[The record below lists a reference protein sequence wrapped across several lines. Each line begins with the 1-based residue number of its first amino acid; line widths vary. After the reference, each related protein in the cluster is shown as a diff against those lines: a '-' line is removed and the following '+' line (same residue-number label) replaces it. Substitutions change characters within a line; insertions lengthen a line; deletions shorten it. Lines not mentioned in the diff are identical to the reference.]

1 MRSHGGRTGA
11 EHTNV
16 RGLPQ
21 GPARRFLAEG
31 HLIDSG
37 LLTRMLNLVVDSGAD
52 YEVMAFRM
60 GKVRTDPSSLELEVR
75 CDGEEQL
82 DSLTSLLVEQGCYE
96 KSVGEAL
103 LQPAPGDSCV
113 PDDFYATTNRRT
125 QVFLR
130 GAWQD
135 VAEMRMDG
143 VIVAGRRELA
153 CRLIR
158 DVKAG
163 DMIVCTGRS
172 VRVFPLFRDQDS
184 EEFGFM
190 SSDVSSERSV
200 DVAVTRVAEELA
212 RQKRDGGKVIVVA
225 GPVVIHTGGG
235 PALASLVGGGYV
247 TGLLAGNALA
257 VHDIESALF
266 GTSLG
271 IALSTGKPVHEGH
284 RNHIRAIN
292 TVFRCGSIRAAV
304 ESGAVTQGVMCACVK
319 AGIPYVLAGSLRD
332 DGPLPETEMDMLR
345 AQKAY
350 MAMAR
355 EASLVIMLS
364 TMLHSIATG
373 NMIPAWVKTICVD
386 INPAVVTKLSDRGS
400 GQTIG
405 IVTDVGLFL
414 RSLAEKLQR

>member
-1 MRSHGGRTGA
+1 MPA
-11 EHTNV
+11 
-16 RGLPQ
+16 L
-21 GPARRFLAEG
+21 ARRFLAEG

-37 LLTRMLNLVVDSGAD
+37 LLTRMLNLIVDSGAD
-52 YEVMAFRM
+52 YEVIRFHM

-75 CDGEEQL
+75 CRGEDQL
-82 DSLTSLLVEQGCYE
+82 ASLTSVLVAQGCYE
-96 KSVGEAL
+96 EAAGEAL
-103 LQPAPGDSCV
+103 LVPAEKDSCV

-130 GAWQD
+130 GAWRD
-135 VAEMRMDG
+135 VADMRMDG
-143 VIVAGRRELA
+143 VIVDRETGLS

-158 DVKAG
+158 EVKAG
-163 DMIVCTGRS
+163 DRVVCTSRS
-172 VRVFPLFRDQDS
+172 VRVFPLFREQD

-190 SSDVSSERSV
+190 TSEVSSERSV
-200 DVAVTRVAEELA
+200 DVATSLVARELE
-212 RQKRDGGKVIVVA
+212 RQKRARGKVIVVA

-235 PALASLVGGGYV
+235 PALAALVEGGYV
-247 TGLLAGNALA
+247 SGLLAGNALA

-271 IALSTGKPVHEGH
+271 IALATGKPVHEGH

-292 TVFRCGSIRAAV
+292 AVFRHGSIAAAV
-304 ESGAVTQGVMCACVK
+304 EAGAITHGVMYACVK
-319 AGIPYVLAGSLRD
+319 ARIPFVLAGSLRD
-332 DGPLPETEMDMLR
+332 DGPLPETEMDMMA
-345 AQKAY
+345 AQASY
-350 MAMAR
+350 AAVAR
-355 EASLVIMLS
+355 GASLVIMLAS
-364 TMLHSIATG
+364 MLHSIATG

>member
-1 MRSHGGRTGA
+1 
-11 EHTNV
+11 
-16 RGLPQ
+16 
-21 GPARRFLAEG
+21 
-31 HLIDSG
+31 
-37 LLTRMLNLVVDSGAD
+37 MLNIIVDSGAD
-52 YEVMAFRM
+52 YEVVTFRM
-60 GKVRTDPSSLELEVR
+60 GKIRTDPSCLELEVR
-75 CDGEEQL
+75 CAGDDQL
-82 DSLTSLLVEQGCYE
+82 ASLTSLLVSQGCYE
-96 KSVGEAL
+96 KSVGEAIL
-103 LQPAPGDSCV
+103 RPAPKDSCV

-125 QVFLR
+125 QVFLQ

-135 VAEMRMDG
+135 VAQMRMDG
-143 VIVAGRRELA
+143 VIVAAEQGLV
-153 CRLIR
+153 CRVIR
-158 DVKAG
+158 DVKAH
-163 DMIVCTGRS
+163 DRIVCTSRS

-190 SSDVSSERSV
+190 TSDVSSERSV
-200 DVAVTRVAEELA
+200 DVAVSRVAEELE
-212 RQKRDGGKVIVVA
+212 RQKREGGKVVVVA

-235 PALASLVGGGYV
+235 PALASLIFGGYV
-247 TGLLAGNALA
+247 SGLLAGNALA
-257 VHDIESALF
+257 VHDVESALF

-292 TVFRCGSIRAAV
+292 TIFRYGSIPAAV
-304 ESGAVTQGVMCACVK
+304 DAGAITQGVMCACVK
-319 AGIPYVLAGSLRD
+319 AGVPYVLAGSLRD

-345 AQKAY
+345 AQKSY
-350 MAMAR
+350 TTMTKG
-355 EASLVIMLS
+355 ASLVVMLS
-364 TMLHSIATG
+364 SMLHSIATG

>member
-1 MRSHGGRTGA
+1 MTLA
-11 EHTNV
+11 T
-16 RGLPQ
+16 
-21 GPARRFLAEG
+21 RRFLAEG

-37 LLTRMLNLVVDSGAD
+37 LLTRMLNLIVDSGAD
-52 YEVMAFRM
+52 YEIVAFAM
-60 GKVRTDPSSLELEVR
+60 GKVRTDPSHLELEVK
-75 CDGEEQL
+75 CPGEAQL
-82 DSLTSLLVEQGCYE
+82 ASLTGLLVSQGCYE

-103 LQPAPGDSCV
+103 LRPAEKDSCV

-125 QVFLR
+125 QVFLH

-143 VIVAGRRELA
+143 VIVAGSKGLS

-163 DMIVCTGRS
+163 DGIVCTSRS
-172 VRVFPLFRDQDS
+172 VRVFPLFRDQDA

-190 SSDVSSERSV
+190 TGDVSSERSV
-200 DVAVTRVAEELA
+200 DVAVSRVAEELK
-212 RQKRDGGKVIVVA
+212 RQKQDGGKVIVVG

-235 PALASLVGGGYV
+235 PALASLVHEGYV
-247 TGLLAGNALA
+247 SGLLAGNALA

-271 IALSTGKPVHEGH
+271 IDLDTGKPVHEGH

-292 TVFRCGSIRAAV
+292 AIFRHGSIQAAV
-304 ESGAVTQGVMCACVK
+304 EAGAVTRGVMFACVR
-319 AGIPYVLAGSLRD
+319 AGVPFVLAGSLRD
-332 DGPLPETEMDMLR
+332 DGPLPETEMDMLT
-345 AQKAY
+345 AQTQY
-350 MAMAR
+350 MAMTR
-355 EASLVIMLS
+355 GASLVIMLS
-364 TMLHSIATG
+364 SMLHSIATG
-373 NMIPAWVKTICVD
+373 NMIPARVKTICVD